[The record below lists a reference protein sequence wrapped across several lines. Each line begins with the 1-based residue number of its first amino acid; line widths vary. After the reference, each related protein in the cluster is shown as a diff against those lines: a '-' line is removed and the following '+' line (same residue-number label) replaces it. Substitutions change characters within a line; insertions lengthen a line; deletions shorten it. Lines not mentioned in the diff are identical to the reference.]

1 MKNTCRKYYCWVLL
15 LFICTNAVAQ
25 NAGRITETEIFFEV
39 YYVYPTNDTMIAFI
53 DVPKG
58 LGVQKG
64 ASATAYQSW
73 KSGLGNKKDEKD
85 FKAIGS
91 GRIAQAD
98 SLFACIIKLDKATDS
113 LIPGDVIL
121 LKVNLPAR
129 NYQSIFS
136 ELAFKKIQLQNSES
150 QAFYSQADFFY
161 TDNKQKEDSLYLIML
176 SDLSSSYEFLKTLTT
191 LPDNVTSKMTEG
203 RYQGKTV
210 LETMRDATKK
220 DVESYLRFIMDFPG
234 KYMSQPYKLNETFA
248 TWIINEAPL
257 GPTEIKQALYP
268 VYKNKTAFLNQL
280 ANFKSRIIKDNYSR
294 TFATDVEKFLT
305 EEKYDEALDHNE
317 FAKTVANAVN
327 DTATRALV
335 WLYAA
340 EINHKQDKYAAAVAM
355 CDSSIKYALMAKEY
369 EYELAAISKKIF
381 CLYKSSQSSK
391 AKLLIPQFEA
401 KLLAYKA
408 DVDENVY
415 NSNWQKRYEYE
426 GAMYYAEGNYAE
438 ALKAYAKLIEL
449 NKGINTY
456 TSLINNAEYF
466 SFIARVNNDQGK
478 PQNALDSFSKAAYI
492 YKINADTLNW
502 AKSMNDIAYSYYN
515 LSDYNK
521 SMLYS
526 DSAMKKLLPLKD
538 YNNAGYSKSLMGSCY
553 WELNKYDSAV
563 IAHKE
568 SIALRKKANNLS
580 GQAHSWKSIGE
591 LYLLSGLKEQALD
604 AYDSAAWFYQQ
615 VKDSSGLAKT
625 YNKKGNVFYNDENY
639 KKAVEYFE
647 KAKGINSV
655 STVEALYNLGNAW
668 TIMDTAKA
676 RNYFSACVNLSDST
690 KNTGY
695 QFDATWALTNL
706 AYRTG
711 NYKAADQ
718 LYQSCL
724 SLSKQL
730 NTSQSYGDCLSL
742 RGHGFKQQSQL
753 DSALAYYLKATQVFD
768 STSTSGLISQLNNVA
783 DISISTGNFTKARE
797 AYERAIQLAKD
808 ANNNIALGTTLEAT
822 SFLFGLSGDFV
833 EGLKNSDSA
842 LAIFNRSG
850 NILRLANAYVSR
862 GTLLKSIGQYDQAIK
877 AFLKADSVYQ
887 DQGATESRNTVA
899 NNIGVVYYTQGDYE
913 NALKYHRLALSQ
925 LKKGVYDEAY
935 FLYRGN
941 VAEDL
946 FYLKKYKES
955 ESELLETLP
964 LAKEKK
970 FIRSASGMALALGKL
985 LYETKRSDK
994 AVEYF
999 TYASEYANSSGEKES
1014 AIEAYNY
1021 LGLINKETGKADKA
1035 ESDFRRAV
1043 TIVDQHKIANGWEPF
1058 YQLGLVYF
1066 SQNKFDSS
1074 LRYFKKAVELLDK
1087 NSENLYGGEAARKI
1101 FNNDPRKSD
1110 LYSKI
1115 TFSYFNLGNISEA
1128 WAYANRSNIAGIK
1141 ELSGTLSSS
1150 SNNEEKNEALKKL
1163 LSMQQAKKELEKTLE
1178 KQDGTAKAETIK
1190 KIEIQE
1196 AKYNSFLNDVVGSYP
1211 ELGIYFAKT
1220 NADEFNGYK
1229 GQLPEDAAVILYLLN
1244 NNNLMI
1250 FTLTNEKLSVDTMTI
1265 DVSKKINDFITSIKN
1280 TAKQTGTGSLSV
1292 RSEPVDET
1300 EPATAADFK
1309 DISNEL
1315 YNILI
1320 ATIEDK
1326 ISGKKRLCI
1335 IPSGVFSNMPFQCL
1349 GKKTANNN
1357 FKFLIE
1363 DHSIF
1368 YTNKM
1373 SIFKSMAK
1381 KENTKLNMASFAAFG
1396 VPDATLSFNISEVKE
1411 IGKILGSDST
1421 VYTDSR
1427 ATESMAKQSLRNKKY
1442 IHFATHGVLNYSTD
1456 YSQSYLKLL
1465 PDKDSSNGNNGQLTM
1480 REIQD
1485 LGISDCNM
1493 VILSACQ
1500 TAVSTQ
1506 LVKGWNISPA
1516 NSFLISNV
1524 KTVVASLWKVADEP
1538 TGLLMQYF
1546 YENLSSSASMDK
1558 VEALRQAQVKL
1569 SQNPRFSHP
1578 NYWGAFVLYGDWR

>member
-1 MKNTCRKYYCWVLL
+1 ML
-15 LFICTNAVAQ
+15 LFISVNCIAQ
-25 NAGRITETEIFFEV
+25 KAGKTEVKEIFFEIS
-39 YYVYPTNDTMIAFI
+39 YVYPANDTMIVFL
-53 DVPKG
+53 KG
-58 LGVQKG
+58 ANSLGLQKG

-73 KSGLGNKKDEKD
+73 KAAGANKKEKK
-85 FKAIGS
+85 FKPIGT
-91 GRIAQAD
+91 GRIERAD
-98 SLFACIIKLDKATDS
+98 SLIACMIKLNKPTDS
-113 LIPGDVIL
+113 LIIGDVVL
-121 LKVNLPAR
+121 LKLSLPLASHR
-129 NYQSIFS
+129 SIFS
-136 ELAFKKIQLQNSES
+136 ELAFKRIQLLNSENEKL
-150 QAFYSQADFFY
+150 YSFAEFLNGDS
-161 TDNKQKEDSLYLIML
+161 KQKEDSLYALML
-176 SDLSSSYEFLKTLTT
+176 TDLSGSYDFLKTLDN
-191 LPDNVTSKMTEG
+191 LPETVTGKMTAG
-203 RYQGKTV
+203 RYAGKSV

-248 TWIINEAPL
+248 TWMINDAPQ
-257 GPTEIKQALYP
+257 GPTEVKEALYP
-268 VYKNKTAFLNQL
+268 VYKNKPVFLKVL
-280 ANFKSRIIKDNYSR
+280 ADYRKRIIKDGYCR
-294 TFATDVEKFLT
+294 TFAADVENLLT
-305 EEKYDEALDHNE
+305 EEKFAEALEYNE
-317 FAKTVANAVN
+317 FVKTVANAVN
-327 DTATRALV
+327 DTAARALI
-335 WLYAA
+335 WLYEA
-340 EINHKQDKYAAAVAM
+340 EINHKQDKYAIAVPQ
-355 CDSSIKYALMAKEY
+355 CDSAIKYALMANEH
-369 EYELAAISKKIF
+369 EYELAAISKKIY
-381 CLYKSSQSSK
+381 CLYKSSQSAK
-391 AKLLIPQFEA
+391 AKILIPQFEA
-401 KLLAYKA
+401 KLEAYKSTIE
-408 DVDENVY
+408 ENIY
-415 NSNWQKRYEYE
+415 NRNWQNRYQYE

-478 PQNALDSFSKAAYI
+478 PQNALDSFTKAAYI
-492 YKINADTLNW
+492 YRINFDTLNW
-502 AKSMNDIAYSYYN
+502 AKTMNDIAYSYYN

-521 SMLYS
+521 SMAYS
-526 DSAMKKLLPLKD
+526 DSAMKKLLLLKD
-538 YNNAGYSKSLMGSCY
+538 YNNAGYSRSLMGSCY
-553 WELNKYDSAV
+553 WEMSKYDSAV

-591 LYLLSGLKEQALD
+591 LYLLSGLKEQALG
-604 AYDSAAWFYQQ
+604 AYDSAAYFYQQ
-615 VKDSSGLAKT
+615 VKDSTGLAKT

-655 STVEALYNLGNAW
+655 SSVEALYNLGNAW
-668 TIMDTAKA
+668 TLMDTARA
-676 RNYFSACVNLSDST
+676 RNYFTACVKLSDST

-695 QFDATWALTNL
+695 QFDATWALTSL
-706 AYRTG
+706 AYRTN

-724 SLSKQL
+724 ALSKQL
-730 NTSQSYGDCLSL
+730 NTTQSYGDCLSL
-742 RGHGFKQQSQL
+742 RAYGFKQQSQL
-753 DSALAYYLKATQVFD
+753 DSALAYYLKATLVFD

-783 DISISTGNFTKARE
+783 DICISTGNFTKARE

-822 SFLFGLSGDFV
+822 SFLFGLSGNFE

-842 LAIFNRSG
+842 LAIFYRSG
-850 NILRLANAYVSR
+850 NILRLANAYLSR
-862 GTLLKSIGQYDQAIK
+862 GTLLKSIGQYDQSIK
-877 AFLKADSVYQ
+877 AFLKADSIYQ
-887 DQGATESRNTVA
+887 DQMAAESRNTVA

-913 NALKYHRLALSQ
+913 NAIKYHRQALSQ

-946 FYLKKYKES
+946 FYLKKYIEA
-955 ESELLETLP
+955 ETELLEALP

-985 LYETKRSDK
+985 FYETKRSDK
-994 AVEYF
+994 AIEYF

-1014 AIEAYNY
+1014 AIEAFNY
-1021 LGLINKETGKADKA
+1021 LGLINKESGKAEKA
-1035 ESDFRRAV
+1035 ENDFRKAV

-1058 YQLGLVYF
+1058 YQLGLLYF
-1066 SQNKFDSS
+1066 TQNKFDSS
-1074 LRYFKKAVELLDK
+1074 LRYFKRAVELLDK
-1087 NSENLYGGEAARKI
+1087 NSENLYGGDAARKI

-1141 ELSGTLSSS
+1141 ELSGSLSSS

-1163 LSMQQAKKELEKTLE
+1163 LSMQQAKKALESTLE
-1178 KQDGTAKAETIK
+1178 KQDGVAKIETLK

-1196 AKYNSFLNDVVGSYP
+1196 ANYNNFLQDVVQSYP
-1211 ELGIYFAKT
+1211 ELSIYFSKS
-1220 NADEFNGYK
+1220 NADEFNNYK
-1229 GQLPEDAAVILYLLN
+1229 GKLPEDAAVVLYLVN

-1250 FTLTNEKLSVDTMTI
+1250 FTLTNEKLSVDTMTV

-1280 TAKQTGTGSLSV
+1280 TAKQTGTGALSL

-1309 DISNEL
+1309 DISNDL

-1320 ATIEDK
+1320 ATVADK
-1326 ISGKKRLCI
+1326 ISGKKKLCI
-1335 IPSGVFSNMPFQCL
+1335 IPSGIFSNMPFQCL

-1373 SIFKSMAK
+1373 SIFNSAGKTES
-1381 KENTKLNMASFAAFG
+1381 TKPSMASFAAFG
-1396 VPDATLSFNISEVKE
+1396 VPDATLSFNITEVKE

-1421 VYTDSR
+1421 VYADSR
-1427 ATESMAKQSLRNKKY
+1427 ATESMAKQSLRSKKY

-1480 REIQD
+1480 REIQG

-1516 NSFLISNV
+1516 NSFLVSNV

-1546 YENLSSSASMDK
+1546 YENLSSAASMDK
-1558 VEALRQAQVKL
+1558 TEALRQAQVKL

-1578 NYWGAFVLYGDWR
+1578 NYWGAFVLYGDWRQ